1 MKKPKKPKTEAHGEH
16 CHSAEMSCRN
26 LVMEA
31 LYDFEAGT
39 MPAGEKAEFE
49 RHLQACPPC
58 VRFLDSYRATGRTL
72 RSLRPREIPSSLA
85 RTVFEF
91 VKARCPKK

>member
-1 MKKPKKPKTEAHGEH
+1 MKKKKESPGADEGCHGHGVTCE
-16 CHSAEMSCRN
+16 R

-39 MPAGEKAEFE
+39 MPEAERAALE
-49 RHLQACPPC
+49 RHLAACPPC

-72 RSLRPREIPSSLA
+72 RALKPREIPSSLA

-91 VKARCPKK
+91 VKARCEKK

>member
-1 MKKPKKPKTEAHGEH
+1 VKKTKKGAPAPDRD
-16 CHSAEMSCRN
+16 CHSDEMSCKS

-31 LYDFEAGT
+31 LYDFEEGT
-39 MPAGEKAEFE
+39 MPARERAEFE

-72 RSLRPREIPSSLA
+72 RALRPREVPSTLA

-91 VKARCPKK
+91 VKARCAKK

>member
-1 MKKPKKPKTEAHGEH
+1 VKKPKKGASAPPEH
-16 CHSAEMSCRN
+16 CHTEVSCKS

-31 LYDFEAGT
+31 LYDFEEGT
-39 MPAGEKAEFE
+39 MPTPERAELE

-72 RSLRPREIPSSLA
+72 RTLKPRDIPPTLA

-91 VKARCPKK
+91 VKARCSKK

>member
-1 MKKPKKPKTEAHGEH
+1 MKKTKKGAAPPELH
-16 CHSAEMSCRN
+16 CHAEELSCKS

-31 LYDFEAGT
+31 LYDFEEGT
-39 MPAGEKAEFE
+39 MPETERRELE
-49 RHLQACPPC
+49 RHLEACPPC

-72 RSLRPREIPSSLA
+72 RALKPREVPPTLA

-91 VKARCPKK
+91 VKARCAKK

>member
-1 MKKPKKPKTEAHGEH
+1 VKKKKESPGAAESCHGHGVTCE
-16 CHSAEMSCRN
+16 R

-39 MPAGEKAEFE
+39 MPEAERAALE
-49 RHLQACPPC
+49 RHLSACPPC

-72 RSLRPREIPSSLA
+72 RALKPREIPASLA
-85 RTVFEF
+85 KTVFEF
-91 VKARCPKK
+91 VKARCEKK